1 MHKDTPGR
9 KEHKV
14 RKNTVCLTIINQ
26 LMTTISQNA
35 SDISKIISLFVALR
49 IHSTVANAI
58 PVASAMTDEG
68 SHSNEQQIKAPALK
82 QTRSF
87 TKGNNDNLTPRLRG
101 TCFVSLEDKLCSV
114 TASFVYVDFV
124 NRIVTLPFHVLH
136 EQPNW
141 TR

>member
-1 MHKDTPGR
+1 
-9 KEHKV
+9 
-14 RKNTVCLTIINQ
+14 
-26 LMTTISQNA
+26 
-35 SDISKIISLFVALR
+35 
-49 IHSTVANAI
+49 
-58 PVASAMTDEG
+58 MTDEG

-87 TKGNNDNLTPRLRG
+87 TKGNNDNLTSRLKG
-101 TCFVSLEDKLCSV
+101 TCFVSLEDKLRSV

>member
-1 MHKDTPGR
+1 M
-9 KEHKV
+9 
-14 RKNTVCLTIINQ
+14 
-26 LMTTISQNA
+26 MTISQNA
-35 SDISKIISLFVALR
+35 SNISKIISLFVALR

-58 PVASAMTDEG
+58 PVASAMTGEG

-87 TKGNNDNLTPRLRG
+87 TMGNNDNLTTRLRG
-101 TCFVSLEDKLCSV
+101 TCFVSLEEKLFCHCI
-114 TASFVYVDFV
+114 FCLCGLYQG
-124 NRIVTLPFHVLH
+124 IVTLPFHVLH